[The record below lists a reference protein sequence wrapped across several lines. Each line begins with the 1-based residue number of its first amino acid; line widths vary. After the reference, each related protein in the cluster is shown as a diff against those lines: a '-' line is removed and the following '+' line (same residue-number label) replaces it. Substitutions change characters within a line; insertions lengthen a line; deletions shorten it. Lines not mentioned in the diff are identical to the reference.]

1 MHASSGIA
9 PSSMLR
15 KHSVGKSTNTAKHG
29 LIALFSAMPIMLAS
43 QTPHSWKGLAR
54 AGLGPKI
61 SLTERRARRNFENIL
76 RAMQRSGD
84 P

>member
-1 MHASSGIA
+1 
-9 PSSMLR
+9 
-15 KHSVGKSTNTAKHG
+15 
-29 LIALFSAMPIMLAS
+29 
-43 QTPHSWKGLAR
+43 LAR